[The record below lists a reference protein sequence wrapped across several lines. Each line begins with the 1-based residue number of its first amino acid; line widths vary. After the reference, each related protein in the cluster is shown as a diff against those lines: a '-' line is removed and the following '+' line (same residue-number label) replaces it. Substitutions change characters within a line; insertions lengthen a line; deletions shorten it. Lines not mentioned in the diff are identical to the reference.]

1 MALAGCALSGH
12 AAQPADPAPS
22 TSTHPLQEQ
31 SMTTAASSLTAEEI
45 GHRVL
50 KLIDTIHTVD
60 DISPGHVEK
69 VMGVKVNFNTD
80 DPHQYGFGGNLA
92 GDWTYGF
99 GSLADSG
106 GAKPTRLEL
115 SFDNKTSRA
124 DMAPICKLSY
134 DDYSKFL
141 TGAGF
146 KKSPFYAEHGRL
158 TMVHFTRGPVAV
170 DINPG
175 GDGTHT
181 CVSILTIEV
190 MAAEEIH
197 S

>member
-1 MALAGCALSGH
+1 
-12 AAQPADPAPS
+12 
-22 TSTHPLQEQ
+22 
-31 SMTTAASSLTAEEI
+31 MTTAASSLTAEEI

-50 KLIDTIHTVD
+50 KLIDTIRTVN
-60 DISPGHVEK
+60 DISPARIEE
-69 VMGVKVNFNTD
+69 VMGVKVEFNSK
-80 DPHQYGFGGNLA
+80 DPNEYGFGGTLS
-92 GDWTYGF
+92 GEWTYGF
-99 GSLADSG
+99 GSLTDPG

-115 SFDNKTSRA
+115 SFDNQTDSGA

-134 DDYSKFL
+134 EDYSKFL

-158 TMVHFTRGPVAV
+158 TSIHFARGPVAV

-190 MAAEEIH
+190 MAAEAVH
-197 S
+197 P